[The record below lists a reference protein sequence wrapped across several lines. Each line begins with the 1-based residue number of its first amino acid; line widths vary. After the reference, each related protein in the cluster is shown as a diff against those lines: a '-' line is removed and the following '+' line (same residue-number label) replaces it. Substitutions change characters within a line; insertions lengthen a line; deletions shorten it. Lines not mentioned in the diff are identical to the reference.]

1 MQTARDGRF
10 AGKVVLVTG
19 GNSGLGLETAKH
31 FAAEGA
37 KVIITGRREEQ
48 LASAAKQIG
57 PAATAIRADSADLDS
72 LDRLFSHIQTEKGRL
87 DVVFANAGTGG
98 FQPLG
103 AITEEHFDKIFDVN
117 VKGTL
122 FTVQKALPMMV
133 DGGSI
138 VINSSNAA
146 HIALPAFSVYSAT
159 KAALRAFARNWA
171 VDLKP
176 RKIRVNV
183 ISPGIVITP
192 GYKNELEL
200 NDEQIEQ
207 MKKQAAVDVPAGRV
221 GTPDEIARAVLFL
234 ASADSSYVNG
244 TELVVDGGAS
254 EI

>member
-1 MQTARDGRF
+1 
-10 AGKVVLVTG
+10 V
-19 GNSGLGLETAKH
+19 
-31 FAAEGA
+31 
-37 KVIITGRREEQ
+37 
-48 LASAAKQIG
+48 
-57 PAATAIRADSADLDS
+57 
-72 LDRLFSHIQTEKGRL
+72 
-87 DVVFANAGTGG
+87 
-98 FQPLG
+98 
-103 AITEEHFDKIFDVN
+103 
-117 VKGTL
+117 
-122 FTVQKALPMMV
+122 
-133 DGGSI
+133 
-138 VINSSNAA
+138 SS
-146 HIALPAFSVYSAT
+146 
-159 KAALRAFARNWA
+159 FARNWA